1 MLIAAAAPT
10 SEMTARLLRSKI
22 GDTVPL
28 ASTDF
33 YSRLGSWVWPLK
45 PTLPDFTA
53 NRGLQTRDPIL
64 YEKTNDSV
72 SDPPPP
78 PPPPPAADTSL
89 SSTFDKQTGSSYG
102 ALKDIE
108 RDHSDERKQKADE
121 GYGDKS
127 HREKIAT
134 GAVGIWDSSKRTAGR
149 AGLNKG
155 GECMHRLE
163 RARRID

>member
-28 ASTDF
+28 ATTDF

-53 NRGLQTRDPIL
+53 NGGLQNRDPIL
-64 YEKTNDSV
+64 YEKTNVSI

-78 PPPPPAADTSL
+78 PPPADISL
-89 SSTFDKQTGSSYG
+89 SSTFDKQTGSSDG

-108 RDHSDERKQKADE
+108 PDHSDERKEKADE

-134 GAVGIWDSSKRTAGR
+134 GAVGIRDSSKRTAGR